1 MTENVKDVDLFT
13 PMNDAIFKGIFA
25 KNTEKSNRLLGSLIS
40 SAIGRPVGK
49 VTLVNNEPA
58 ANSTEDK
65 NIRMDVVCI
74 TKHAGIVDV
83 EVQIKSADEDVLKRL
98 EFYTARNFV
107 QSQSKGRGYDELQ
120 PAYTILITRTPVI
133 MNGRFEEWF
142 AMRNDSGDVKIGLQN
157 IVVLQ
162 LSYLKTGTRLS
173 CLDEWCIF
181 LEKGN
186 RKTAETLVSGFS
198 QEEVKE
204 ASEVFME
211 LTADLR
217 ERLLEIQRDKA
228 ADIERV
234 RTKRM
239 KAESFAEG
247 NAAGRREMARALRA
261 KGIDIATIAEAS
273 GLSESEIKAL

>member
-120 PAYTILITRTPVI
+120 PAYTILITKNPVI

-198 QEEVKE
+198 QEVKE

-247 NAAGRREMARALRA
+247 NAAGKREMARALRA